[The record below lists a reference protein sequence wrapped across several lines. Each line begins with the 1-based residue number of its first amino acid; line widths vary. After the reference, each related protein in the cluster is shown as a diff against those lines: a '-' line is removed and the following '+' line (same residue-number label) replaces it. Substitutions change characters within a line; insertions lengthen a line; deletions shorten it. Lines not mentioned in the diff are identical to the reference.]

1 MQTLNVVWHEGML
14 LRPQHFQQHDRY
26 YDEQLTRRT
35 SGLHAHAWGF
45 TRLELDTQFLALGKI
60 VLSNAAGMLPDGC
73 LFDLAQRAE
82 PLALDIPPGTLH
94 TPVYLALPLTSP
106 GHHEVQQAAG
116 DAPLARYLSTDH
128 EISDANTGAGLSATV
143 RVAQPAFRLVLGDA
157 GDDQALV
164 RLRLC
169 QVQECSSDGNIR
181 LDDELVA
188 SYLHCQDSP
197 YLQKCL
203 QESISLVQHRAD
215 ALAERLRS
223 RGTAAS
229 AELGDLLMLQLLNR
243 QEPLLRQLRSGS
255 HTPPA
260 TLFNLLLSLLGELS
274 TFSCDSKRPPAD
286 LHYQHSDQG
295 ASYRQLMRALRQ
307 SLSMVLEQ
315 HALELPLQ
323 QRQYGIRVAPISDPA
338 LLDGA
343 LFVLAAKADCD
354 GDALRKRLPT
364 HLKIGAVEQ
373 IRQLVNLH
381 LPGIRVRAL
390 PVAPRQLPFHND
402 RIYFALE
409 LSADERAQL
418 ASSGGFAFHA
428 AGELSNLQLAFWAI
442 RS

>member
-1 MQTLNVVWHEGML
+1 MPALKVVWHEGML

-35 SGLHAHAWGF
+35 NGLHAHAWGF
-45 TRLELDTQFLALGKI
+45 TQLTLDSQFLALGKI
-60 VLSNAAGMLPDGC
+60 VITDASGLLPDGS
-73 LFDLAQRAE
+73 LFDLSQRPE
-82 PLALDIPPGTLH
+82 PLALDVPPGTLNS
-94 TPVYLALPLTSP
+94 PVYLALPLVSG
-106 GHHEVQQAAG
+106 GHVEVQTQG
-116 DAPLARYLSTDH
+116 TDSSLARYVSTDH
-128 EISDANTGAGLSATV
+128 DVSDANAGAAGSATL
-143 RVAQPAFRLVLGDA
+143 RCAQPAFRLMLGEA
-157 GDDQALV
+157 KDDQALV

-169 QVQECSSDGNIR
+169 QIQESNSDGSIR
-181 LDDELVA
+181 LDDEQVA

-197 YLQKCL
+197 FLQKCL
-203 QESISLVQHRAD
+203 QEAISLVQHRAD

-223 RGTAAS
+223 RGKAAS

-243 QEPLLRQLRSGS
+243 HEPLLRQLRSGS

-260 TLFNLLLSLLGELS
+260 ALFSLLLSLLGELS
-274 TFSCDSKRPPAD
+274 TFSCDSKRPPTE

-295 ASYRQLMRALRQ
+295 GSFRQLMRALRQ

-323 QRQYGIRVAPISDPA
+323 QRQYGIRVAPLSDPA
-338 LLDGA
+338 LLDNA

-354 GDALRKRLPT
+354 SDSLRKRLPN

-381 LPGIRVRAL
+381 LPGIRLRAL
-390 PVAPRQLPFHND
+390 PVAPRQLPFHSD
-402 RIYFALE
+402 RTYFALE

-428 AGELSNLQLAFWAI
+428 GAELSNLQLAFWAI